1 MEGSGWPAQNRRSEP
16 DQALGR
22 PVGLR
27 LQDARRL
34 APRVLDPSTFVCRIL
49 LGVKVL
55 ALPDIS
61 GHVAEHGGEVVV
73 AAAAGCGSLP

>member
-1 MEGSGWPAQNRRSEP
+1 M
-16 DQALGR
+16 
-22 PVGLR
+22 
-27 LQDARRL
+27 
-34 APRVLDPSTFVCRIL
+34 CRIL

-73 AAAAGCGSLP
+73 AAAAGCATESLTFGLQRGRGAAPKRGAVIFDQATT